1 MGVIDLGLVVTAFLL
16 YCLSYVPVEYGLS
29 STYIF
34 DTTTTTGSPSTYEL
48 PDVTASFDSVLG
60 YPLIIKPNSL
70 DIDLKQFV
78 TTNAQWLNDKL
89 PVHGAILFRGFNV
102 STPQQF
108 EQISL
113 VLEPNLEEV
122 YLGTS
127 PRELQTNTTYVHSAS
142 EFPGWK
148 VIPSHCEM
156 SFLVD
161 PPKRQFFYAHHP
173 NTSPGGETPLID
185 FKAIRDDMDPQ
196 ILKRFKQKKI
206 RYIRHYYDE
215 HNGNMLDNYL
225 DPFKTKSWQNMFKTN
240 DTTIVEQKCKKQS
253 FTTQWSEG
261 NGGGTLKLVHTM
273 DATRVHPHTGEEIW
287 FNHMNVLHIDSW
299 LSEFAYSAQ
308 HLNSWTYVAYHY
320 VFKALVG
327 FQRNVLYGG
336 DVERFGQH
344 TTHANGERMS
354 QTDVDYIRRMV
365 WKHTL
370 PHRHE
375 QYDVLMVDNLRMG
388 HGRQPFTGKRVILTT
403 WA

>member
-240 DTTIVEQKCKKQS
+240 DTTIV
-253 FTTQWSEG
+253 
-261 NGGGTLKLVHTM
+261 
-273 DATRVHPHTGEEIW
+273 D
-287 FNHMNVLHIDSW
+287 IDSW